1 MSGGRWADSMISGM
15 NAPLLLLQARRPAHF
30 ALPPWILAIWLGFFL
45 LFLVMVAA
53 KFRALKKRRAAMEQL
68 GMEIGFAYSRMGDE
82 ALATEL
88 GKIQISGNLGT
99 ARYGNVLRGSAG
111 GGDAIIADRTVGTGK
126 TQSTSTVVGFNLKTA
141 LPSFLLCEENVLW
154 HIAEKLGYKDIDIDG
169 APDFSKRFFL
179 HGNDEAA
186 IRALF
191 KPELTQVLEGVDSKT
206 HLYATG
212 GGSWVVL
219 YERPGVL
226 MPVEKIRGFLQQAEI
241 VANAFRRACGA
252 SVFG

>member
-1 MSGGRWADSMISGM
+1 MISAM
-15 NAPLLLLQARRPAHF
+15 NAPMLLLEAGRPAHF
-30 ALPPWILAIWLGFFL
+30 ALPPWILAIWLGFL
-45 LFLVMVAA
+45 GLFVILVSV
-53 KFRALKKRRAAMEQL
+53 KFRQLKKRRAAMEQL
-68 GMEIGFAYSRMGDE
+68 GMEIGFAYSRTGDE
-82 ALATEL
+82 ALATAL
-88 GKIQISGNLGT
+88 AKIQISGNLGT

-111 GGDAIIADRTVGTGK
+111 GGDAIIADRTVGAGK
-126 TQSTSTVVGFNLKTA
+126 SQSTSTVIGFNLKTP

-154 HIAEKLGYKDIDIDG
+154 HIAEKLGYKDIDIEG
-169 APDFSKRFFL
+169 APGFSKRFFL
-179 HGNDEAA
+179 HGNAEAA

-191 KPELTQVLEGVDSKT
+191 KPELTQVLEGIDSKT

-212 GGSWVVL
+212 GGNWVVL

-226 MPVEKIRGFLQQAEI
+226 MPVVKIRGFLQQAEI